1 MKNNTVSIIGLGYVG
16 LPILATISEKT
27 KVIGY
32 DINKSLISNLKKQKF
47 NFTEPGL
54 SKILRDS
61 FKKNKIFLS
70 NKLQPSDIYYIAV
83 PTPVLKNFKVDLAHI
98 IDVIE
103 KISKLI
109 KENDLIILTSTVP
122 VGTTKKIYDLLRKK
136 TKNHIKFFMSF
147 TPETILPGNALYELK
162 NNSKIIGGINFESS
176 NLTKLFIN
184 KFIAKNTVITDDKT
198 AEIVKLAQN
207 SYRDLNIAFAN
218 ELEEFAT
225 KECINFSN
233 LVKLSNKHPRVNIHH
248 ASIGVGG
255 HCIPVDPYFLIS
267 KNNNYFSLIKQ
278 SRKINNKKTDYIS
291 EEIKKHI
298 IKNKINSLCFFG
310 LTYKENVDDFRNSPA
325 LKILKK
331 IKKQFPK
338 KNINFVEPY
347 LNNKEKLKINCN
359 MIKLKDI
366 KTILH
371 NELFIF
377 LVGHNIFKDYLDDI
391 KSKNLKILNYTNMH

>member
-122 VGTTKKIYDLLRKK
+122 VGTTKK
-136 TKNHIKFFMSF
+136 FM
-147 TPETILPGNALYELK
+147 
-162 NNSKIIGGINFESS
+162 
-176 NLTKLFIN
+176 
-184 KFIAKNTVITDDKT
+184 
-198 AEIVKLAQN
+198 
-207 SYRDLNIAFAN
+207 
-218 ELEEFAT
+218 
-225 KECINFSN
+225 
-233 LVKLSNKHPRVNIHH
+233 
-248 ASIGVGG
+248 
-255 HCIPVDPYFLIS
+255 
-267 KNNNYFSLIKQ
+267 
-278 SRKINNKKTDYIS
+278 
-291 EEIKKHI
+291 
-298 IKNKINSLCFFG
+298 
-310 LTYKENVDDFRNSPA
+310 
-325 LKILKK
+325 
-331 IKKQFPK
+331 
-338 KNINFVEPY
+338 
-347 LNNKEKLKINCN
+347 
-359 MIKLKDI
+359 
-366 KTILH
+366 
-371 NELFIF
+371 IF
-377 LVGHNIFKDYLDDI
+377 
-391 KSKNLKILNYTNMH
+391 